1 MMHRKLFCYRQNTLR
16 NAWLKT
22 IRNDVSSEFV
32 SFSGVKP
39 FWITPN
45 RAKFLEL
52 AADSVA
58 ADSLY
63 LVPED
68 GGGSRLEMGQYKE
81 RQSHL
86 SLLGKMWFMSDRVKQ
101 FQVRLAF
108 SEYDCIIYYHLV
120 ISLLN
125 CPKKS

>member
-1 MMHRKLFCYRQNTLR
+1 MSLFR
-16 NAWLKT
+16 
-22 IRNDVSSEFV
+22 
-32 SFSGVKP
+32 GVKKSCL
-39 FWITPN
+39 TTLY

-52 AADSVA
+52 AADSLT

-86 SLLGKMWFMSDRVKQ
+86 SLLGKMWFMSDKAKQ
-101 FQVRLAF
+101 FQVGLQFEIIEGSKYRAVHKDLNLAPF
-108 SEYDCIIYYHLV
+108 YLAWQGWVPIQ
-120 ISLLN
+120 
-125 CPKKS
+125 

>member
-1 MMHRKLFCYRQNTLR
+1 MTTLY
-16 NAWLKT
+16 
-22 IRNDVSSEFV
+22 
-32 SFSGVKP
+32 
-39 FWITPN
+39 

-86 SLLGKMWFMSDRVKQ
+86 SLLGKMWFMSDKAKQ
-101 FQVRLAF
+101 FQVGLQFEIIEGSKYRAVHNDLNLAPF
-108 SEYDCIIYYHLV
+108 YLAWQGWVPIQ
-120 ISLLN
+120 
-125 CPKKS
+125 

>member
-1 MMHRKLFCYRQNTLR
+1 MDSL
-16 NAWLKT
+16 
-22 IRNDVSSEFV
+22 
-32 SFSGVKP
+32 
-39 FWITPN
+39 N

-86 SLLGKMWFMSDRVKQ
+86 SLLGKMWFMSDKVKQ
-101 FQVRLAF
+101 FQVRSPYIAWVLYKILHHLF
-108 SEYDCIIYYHLV
+108 KGCTKIRIQNGSICLQHKLFLRGFYYKNRKLYAQH
-120 ISLLN
+120 
-125 CPKKS
+125 K

>member
-16 NAWLKT
+16 NAWLKS
-22 IRNDVSSEFV
+22 IQNDILSEFV

-39 FWITPN
+39 FWTTQN

-86 SLLGKMWFMSDRVKQ
+86 SLLGKMWFMSDKVKQ
-101 FQVRLAF
+101 YQVRLA
-108 SEYDCIIYYHLV
+108 SV
-120 ISLLN
+120 
-125 CPKKS
+125 

>member
-1 MMHRKLFCYRQNTLR
+1 MDTL
-16 NAWLKT
+16 
-22 IRNDVSSEFV
+22 
-32 SFSGVKP
+32 
-39 FWITPN
+39 N

-86 SLLGKMWFMSDRVKQ
+86 SLLGKMWFMSDKVKQ
-101 FQVRLAF
+101 FQVRSQTPTKGLKQLLSF
-108 SEYDCIIYYHLV
+108 II
-120 ISLLN
+120 
-125 CPKKS
+125 

>member
-1 MMHRKLFCYRQNTLR
+1 MDSL
-16 NAWLKT
+16 
-22 IRNDVSSEFV
+22 
-32 SFSGVKP
+32 
-39 FWITPN
+39 N

-86 SLLGKMWFMSDRVKQ
+86 SLLGKMWFMSDKVKQ
-101 FQVRLAF
+101 FQVG
-108 SEYDCIIYYHLV
+108 SYTSI
-120 ISLLN
+120 
-125 CPKKS
+125 KG